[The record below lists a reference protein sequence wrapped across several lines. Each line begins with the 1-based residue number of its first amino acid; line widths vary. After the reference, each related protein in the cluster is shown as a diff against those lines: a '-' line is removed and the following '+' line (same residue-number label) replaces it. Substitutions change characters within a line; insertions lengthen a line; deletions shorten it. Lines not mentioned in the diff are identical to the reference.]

1 MEEQWGLD
9 CERQVWGHIS
19 AVVEMFY
26 FLIYIEVSSVVS
38 FLLNS
43 KLYTTFYV
51 YICMYVFRKMKH
63 FEMGNAVG

>member
-43 KLYTTFYV
+43 KLYTTF
-51 YICMYVFRKMKH
+51 
-63 FEMGNAVG
+63 